1 MRCIVLTTVEVE
13 SGISLY
19 LKISEGLV
27 DLVSSPSQLL
37 VTQFNVDL
45 YSTVNEKI
53 TVNDI

>member
-13 SGISLY
+13 SGILLY